1 MAIDTRK
8 TLFRALIL
16 AMAVGA
22 FAGCATTSSID
33 RPELAVGET
42 WNAPEVVI
50 ENTVPPDSLWWQA
63 FGSAELDRLIQQAF
77 NQSPDLAAMAER
89 VFQAEQQA
97 RIAGSSL
104 LPSLNLNGSTGARVT
119 EGEGA
124 SLRSESTS
132 ATLNASYELDV
143 WGNLAASREEAEAS
157 FRATAFDYDTVR
169 LTLASSVATTWFQLL
184 SLEEQLRVARE
195 NLDIAERTE
204 QIVDARYRNGAASR
218 AELLRQQTEV
228 LNQRASLVP
237 LQLQYR
243 QTRSALAVLVGISP
257 LGFDADTSNNT
268 LLAMA
273 LPSADAG
280 VPSDL
285 LIRRPDLAR
294 EEARLQAADAN
305 VEQARTA
312 FLPSISLGLSAGASG
327 ANVLSLAN
335 PVETAGWTLS
345 LAQTLFD
352 GGRLDAQQAISESQ
366 RLELV
371 EGYRS
376 AILTALQETDDALD
390 RLQTSKHREELQQTV
405 NERAARTLE
414 LTELRY
420 REGSDELLTLLD
432 AQRTLFQTRDQL
444 VQLRLARLVA
454 TVDLYKALGGGWKAD
469 GSTDLAVK
477 TP

>member
-1 MAIDTRK
+1 MAIDTRQ
-8 TLFRALIL
+8 TVFRALLL
-16 AMAVGA
+16 AMTVGA
-22 FAGCATTSSID
+22 LAGCATTSPID
-33 RPELAVGET
+33 RPELAMGQT
-42 WNAPEVVI
+42 WNAPEVAT

-63 FGSAELDRLIQQAF
+63 FGSAELERLIRQAF
-77 NQSPDLAAMAER
+77 DQSPDLAAMAER

-104 LPSLNLNGSTGARVT
+104 LPSLNLSGGTGARVT
-119 EGEGA
+119 DGDD
-124 SLRSESTS
+124 SSRRSESTS

-184 SLEEQLRVARE
+184 ALEEQMRVARE

-243 QTRSALAVLVGISP
+243 QTRSALAVLVGASP
-257 LGFDADTSNNT
+257 LGFNTDTTGKT
-268 LLAMA
+268 LLAIM
-273 LPSADAG
+273 LPSADVG

-285 LIRRPDLAR
+285 LTRRPDLAR

-312 FLPSISLGLSAGASG
+312 FLPSVSLGLSAGASN
-327 ANVLSLAN
+327 ADLLTLAN

-371 EGYRS
+371 ENYRS
-376 AILTALQETDDALD
+376 AILTALQETDGALD
-390 RLQTSKHREELQQTV
+390 RVQTSQHREELQQTV

-454 TVDLYKALGGGWKAD
+454 TVDLYKALGGGWSYPAGNK
-469 GSTDLAVK
+469 
-477 TP
+477 

>member
-1 MAIDTRK
+1 MAIDTRQ
-8 TLFRALIL
+8 TVFRALLL
-16 AMAVGA
+16 AMTVGA
-22 FAGCATTSSID
+22 LAGCATTSPID
-33 RPELAVGET
+33 RPELAMGQT
-42 WNAPEVVI
+42 WNAPEVAT

-63 FGSAELDRLIQQAF
+63 FGSAELDRLIRQAF
-77 NQSPDLAAMAER
+77 DQSPDLAAMAER

-104 LPSLNLNGSTGARVT
+104 LPSLNLSGGTGARVT
-119 EGEGA
+119 DGDD
-124 SLRSESTS
+124 SSRRSESTS

-169 LTLASSVATTWFQLL
+169 LTLASSVATSWFQLL
-184 SLEEQLRVARE
+184 AQEEQLRVARE
-195 NLDIAERTE
+195 NLGIAERTE

-243 QTRSALAVLVGISP
+243 QTRSALAVLVGASP
-257 LGFDADTSNNT
+257 LGFNTDTTGKT
-268 LLAMA
+268 LLAIM
-273 LPSADAG
+273 LPSADVG

-285 LIRRPDLAR
+285 LTRRPDLAR

-312 FLPSISLGLSAGASG
+312 FLPSVSLGLSAGASN
-327 ANVLSLAN
+327 ADLLTLAN

-371 EGYRS
+371 ENYRS

-390 RLQTSKHREELQQTV
+390 RVQTSQHREELQQTV

-454 TVDLYKALGGGWKAD
+454 TVDLYKALGGGWSYPAGNK
-469 GSTDLAVK
+469 
-477 TP
+477 

>member
-8 TLFRALIL
+8 TLFRVLIL
-16 AMAVGA
+16 AMAVGV

-33 RPELAVGET
+33 RPELAMGET
-42 WNAPEVVI
+42 WNAPKVVT

-77 NQSPDLAAMAER
+77 DQSPDLAAMAER

-104 LPSLNLNGSTGARVT
+104 FPSLNLNGSTGVRVT
-119 EGEGA
+119 DGEGA
-124 SLRSESTS
+124 SLRSEATS
-132 ATLNASYELDV
+132 ATMNASYELDV

-157 FRATAFDYDTVR
+157 FRATVFDYDTVR

-184 SLEEQLRVARE
+184 ALEEQLRVARE
-195 NLDIAERTE
+195 NLGIAERTE

-237 LQLQYR
+237 VQLQYR
-243 QTRSALAVLVGISP
+243 QTRAALAVLVGVSP
-257 LGFDADTSNNT
+257 LGFKVDTSDKT
-268 LLAMA
+268 LLALA

-285 LIRRPDLAR
+285 LNRRPDLAR
-294 EEARLQAADAN
+294 GEARLRAADAN

-312 FLPSISLGLSAGASG
+312 FLPSVSIGLSAGANSTSL
-327 ANVLSLAN
+327 LSLAN
-335 PVETAGWTLS
+335 PVETANWTLS

-352 GGRLDAQQAISESQ
+352 GGRLDAQQAISES
-366 RLELV
+366 RRVELV
-371 EGYRS
+371 EDYRS

-390 RLQTSKHREELQQTV
+390 RVQTSRHREQLQQTV
-405 NERAARTLE
+405 NDRAARTLE
-414 LTELRY
+414 LTDLRY
-420 REGSDELLTLLD
+420 REGSD
-432 AQRTLFQTRDQL
+432 
-444 VQLRLARLVA
+444 
-454 TVDLYKALGGGWKAD
+454 
-469 GSTDLAVK
+469 
-477 TP
+477 

>member
-1 MAIDTRK
+1 MAIDTRQ
-8 TLFRALIL
+8 TVFRALLL
-16 AMAVGA
+16 AMTVGA
-22 FAGCATTSSID
+22 LAGCATTSPID
-33 RPELAVGET
+33 RPELAMGQT
-42 WNAPEVVI
+42 WNAPEVAT

-63 FGSAELDRLIQQAF
+63 FGSAELDRLIRQAF
-77 NQSPDLAAMAER
+77 DQSPDLAAMAER

-104 LPSLNLNGSTGARVT
+104 LPSLNLSGGTGARVT
-119 EGEGA
+119 DGDD
-124 SLRSESTS
+124 SSRRSESTS

-169 LTLASSVATTWFQLL
+169 LTLASSVATSWFQLL
-184 SLEEQLRVARE
+184 AQEEQLRVARE
-195 NLDIAERTE
+195 NLGIAERTE

-243 QTRSALAVLVGISP
+243 QTRSALAVLVGASP
-257 LGFDADTSNNT
+257 LGFNTDTTGKT
-268 LLAMA
+268 LLAIM
-273 LPSADAG
+273 LPSADVG

-285 LIRRPDLAR
+285 LTRRPDLAR

-312 FLPSISLGLSAGASG
+312 FLPSVSLGLSAGASN
-327 ANVLSLAN
+327 ADLLTLAN

-345 LAQTLFD
+345 LVQTLFD

-371 EGYRS
+371 ENYRS

-390 RLQTSKHREELQQTV
+390 RVQTSQHREELQQTV

-454 TVDLYKALGGGWKAD
+454 TVDLYKALGGGWSYPA
-469 GSTDLAVK
+469 GSK
-477 TP
+477 

>member
-1 MAIDTRK
+1 MSIDIRK
-8 TLFRALIL
+8 NSFRALVL
-16 AMAVGA
+16 AVAAVTLS
-22 FAGCATTSSID
+22 GCATTSPID
-33 RPELAVGET
+33 RPELAIGEA
-42 WNAPEVVI
+42 WNAPEVVTV
-50 ENTVPPDSLWWQA
+50 NTVPPDSLWWQA
-63 FGSAELDRLIQQAF
+63 FGSAELDRLILQAF
-77 NQSPDLAAMAER
+77 EQSPDLAAMAER

-104 LPSLNLNGSTGARVT
+104 LPSLNLNGSTGARLT
-119 EGEGA
+119 DGEGT
-124 SLRSESTS
+124 SRRSESTS
-132 ATLNASYELDV
+132 ATLSANYELDV

-157 FRATAFDYDTVR
+157 FRATTFDYDTVR

-184 SLEEQLRVARE
+184 ALEEQLRVARE

-204 QIVDARYRNGAASR
+204 QIVGARYRNGAASR

-228 LNQRASLVP
+228 LNQRAGLVP

-243 QTRSALAVLVGISP
+243 QTRSALAVLVGVSP
-257 LGFDADTSNNT
+257 LGFNMDTADKT
-268 LLAMA
+268 LLAMV
-273 LPSADAG
+273 LPSVDAG

-294 EEARLQAADAN
+294 DEARLQAADAN

-312 FLPSISLGLSAGASG
+312 FLPSVSLGLSAGASS
-327 ANVLSLAN
+327 ADLLTLVN
-335 PVETAGWTLS
+335 PVETAGWTMS

-371 EGYRS
+371 ESYRS
-376 AILTALQETDDALD
+376 AILIALQETDDALD
-390 RLQTSKHREELQQTV
+390 RVQTSQHREELQQTI

-420 REGSDELLTLLD
+420 REGSDELMTLLD

-454 TVDLYKALGGGWKAD
+454 TVDLYKALGGGWKGRYRNEVALD
-469 GSTDLAVK
+469 SH
-477 TP
+477 

>member
-1 MAIDTRK
+1 MAIDTRQ
-8 TLFRALIL
+8 TVFRALLL
-16 AMAVGA
+16 AMTVGA
-22 FAGCATTSSID
+22 LAGCATTSPID
-33 RPELAVGET
+33 RPELAMGQT
-42 WNAPEVVI
+42 WNAPEVAT

-63 FGSAELDRLIQQAF
+63 FGSAELDRLIRQAF
-77 NQSPDLAAMAER
+77 DQSPDLAAMVER

-104 LPSLNLNGSTGARVT
+104 LPSLNLNGSTGARLT
-119 EGEGA
+119 DGEGT
-124 SLRSESTS
+124 SRRSESTS
-132 ATLNASYELDV
+132 AILSASYELDL

-184 SLEEQLRVARE
+184 ALEEQLRVARE

-243 QTRSALAVLVGISP
+243 QTRSALAVLVGASP
-257 LGFDADTSNNT
+257 LGFNTDTTGKT
-268 LLAMA
+268 LLAIM
-273 LPSADAG
+273 LPSADVG

-285 LIRRPDLAR
+285 LTRRPDLAR

-312 FLPSISLGLSAGASG
+312 FLPSVSLGLSAGASN
-327 ANVLSLAN
+327 ADLLTLAN

-371 EGYRS
+371 ENYRS

-390 RLQTSKHREELQQTV
+390 RVQTSQHREELQQTV

-454 TVDLYKALGGGWKAD
+454 TVDLYKALGGGWSYPAGNK
-469 GSTDLAVK
+469 
-477 TP
+477 